1 MADFLDFDSLELNV
15 DEQVNG
21 AKEHP
26 LKGMKTGLKMAY
38 VGGLLFACHADDNTL
53 QKEERSL
60 VMGVAHSL
68 GVGKEEVDELT
79 ETIVGLTDKIGYLK
93 EIVATLK
100 DRKTILFF
108 LCDMIKA
115 MGADG
120 ELNENAQKLI
130 GAVEKLAH
138 LDTNDE
144 SIVAN
149 YQTIFLGKAQT
160 SIDGLNLGDVS
171 KAGVDKSLFDWF
183 AVPLGLVKN
192 TKKRTARKSDKKK
205 NAVSEDVVAQAEEHQ
220 TADCIKSANDEIVE
234 MLAQDNIKKNL
245 REARSNLFELK
256 LKSKFSSLA
265 YAGLPDVWFQG
276 MIPEK
281 KLYNAHVS
289 MMVKEDEHIVQ
300 VDATVWGGNKEG
312 LVVTNRAVYY
322 KNSFEVPHRIVWREL
337 KSCSLSGNN
346 IDFGEHGC
354 FNWIGNAEARN
365 AFYKLLSE
373 LIAEIQADPSI
384 VDF

>member
-192 TKKRTARKSDKKK
+192 T
-205 NAVSEDVVAQAEEHQ
+205 EEHQ

-245 REARSNLFELK
+245 REACSNLFELK
-256 LKSKFSSLA
+256 LMWKFSSLA